1 MQPISDREPAGMVVG
16 SHASYRAARQDADSL
31 VSHGFPPDRVSVR
44 VRGLRM
50 VRRGLT
56 TDTSLRRV
64 SGAPRVGGCWWG
76 RSAASSGCG

>member
-16 SHASYRAARQDADSL
+16 SHASYRDARQDADRL